1 MCYLTVYLLKINM
14 NIIEI
19 RLVKYKLNLRFYNLL
34 KGNILKYIKYVKW
47 YYFDIYLDK
56 VVI

>member
-1 MCYLTVYLLKINM
+1 MCYLIVYLLKINM